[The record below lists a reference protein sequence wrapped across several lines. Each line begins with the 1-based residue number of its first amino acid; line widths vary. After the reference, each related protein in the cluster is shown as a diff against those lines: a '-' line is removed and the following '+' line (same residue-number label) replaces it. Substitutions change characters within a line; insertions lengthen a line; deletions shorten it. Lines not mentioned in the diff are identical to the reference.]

1 MWNVRTLNQGGKL
14 KNLKKEMKNNVGTIL
29 GVSKVRWKGHGE
41 ILSHDYTVFNSRN
54 ERVERGEA
62 ISGA

>member
-1 MWNVRTLNQGGKL
+1 
-14 KNLKKEMKNNVGTIL
+14 MKNNAGSAL

-41 ILSHDYTVFNSRN
+41 ILSDDYTIYYSRD

-62 ISGA
+62 ITGA

>member
-1 MWNVRTLNQGGKL
+1 
-14 KNLKKEMKNNVGTIL
+14 MKNNAGYGL

-41 ILSHDYTVFNSRN
+41 ILSDDYRLYYSRG
-54 ERVERGEA
+54 ERDERGEA